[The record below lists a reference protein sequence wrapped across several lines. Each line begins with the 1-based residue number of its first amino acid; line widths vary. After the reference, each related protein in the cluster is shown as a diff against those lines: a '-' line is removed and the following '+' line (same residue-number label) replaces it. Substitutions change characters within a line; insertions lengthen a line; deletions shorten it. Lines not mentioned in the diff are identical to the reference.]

1 MKATGHKVLEAMEA
15 GLHVEAGERVYAMSE
30 SGDIAVRM
38 ARIADGKESE
48 FWSDTG
54 MPVVVFFREVVGR
67 ISDEG
72 FATLMADLALAK
84 ARRA

>member
-1 MKATGHKVLEAMEA
+1 MKAIGHKVLEAMEA
-15 GLHVEAGERVYAMSE
+15 GLRVEAGERVYAMSE

-38 ARIADGKESE
+38 TRTADGRENE

-54 MPVVVFFREVVGR
+54 MPVAVFYREVVGQ

-72 FATLMADLALAK
+72 FAALMADLALTK
-84 ARRA
+84 AGGA